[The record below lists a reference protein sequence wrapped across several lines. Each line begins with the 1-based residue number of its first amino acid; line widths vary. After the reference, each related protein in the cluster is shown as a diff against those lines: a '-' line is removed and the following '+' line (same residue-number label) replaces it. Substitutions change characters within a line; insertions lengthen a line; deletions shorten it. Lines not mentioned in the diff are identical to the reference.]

1 MLVMSKTNKI
11 HSHISPCCAQ
21 YLAGSKAQKSRF
33 RTTAK
38 ASLRKFDDPDD
49 VNIPTFRGMWRIS
62 AQYLNP
68 VESEREFVKDLLSTR
83 KAILNGAALTNFYCR
98 KAMEKQIDELAHK
111 KNPKCSGYPYSLA
124 ELTEDEIRAIAHKH
138 YASKGINNKIRNKR
152 R

>member
-1 MLVMSKTNKI
+1 MGKTNKI

-38 ASLRKFDDPDD
+38 VSLRKIDDPDD
-49 VNIPTFRGMWRIS
+49 VDILTFKGVRHIS

-68 VESEREFVKDLLSTR
+68 AESEKDFVKALLSTR
-83 KAILNGAALTNFYCR
+83 KSILNGATVTFFYCR
-98 KAMEKQIDELAHK
+98 KSMEKQIDELAHK
-111 KNPKCSGYPYSLA
+111 KNPKCSNYPYSLA
-124 ELTEDEIRAIAHKH
+124 ELTEEEIQAIAHKH
-138 YASKGINNKIRNKR
+138 YASKGINNKTKR